1 MSWRKNDRVVI
12 EHSHKHN
19 SYKNFGSYKRSN
31 LRNPNVPMAWDKKIK
46 KGVYGGTYGFS
57 QQTSKNI
64 SKNDAYRHFNVKST
78 KMTLKETRC
87 GVIAFNENMTKVLCV
102 CNKIIYDKCGFE
114 LWGLP
119 KGHMEEEDKVYSN
132 CASRELFEE
141 TGVRYNIL
149 QKKFVFKRI
158 NRTIYYPII
167 IKETN
172 NLKQMDTKE
181 ILKVEWKNVD
191 ELIKENPMT
200 RYHNRDLKVFLHR
213 YFYDVKKLA
222 QRNHKAAEE
231 K

>member
-1 MSWRKNDRVVI
+1 MSWRQKDRNVI
-12 EHSHKHN
+12 ENSHKHN

-31 LRNPNVPMAWDKKIK
+31 LRNPNVSTAWDKNIN

-57 QQTSKNI
+57 QQNRKNV

-87 GVIAFNENMTKVLCV
+87 GVIAFNEDMTKVLCV
-102 CNKIIYDKCGFE
+102 CNKIIYDKLGFE

-119 KGHMEEEDKVYSN
+119 KGHMEEGDKVYSN

-141 TGVRYNIL
+141 TGVRYNIN
-149 QKKFVFKRI
+149 QIKFVFKRV
-158 NRTIYYPII
+158 NKTIYYPII
-167 IKETN
+167 LKERS
-172 NLKQMDTKE
+172 NLKQLDKEE

-200 RYHNRDLKVFLHR
+200 RHHNRDLKVFLHR